1 MSEKNEPVAR
11 AWISAQVLHHPCAA
25 HCLVPQQAP
34 RAGWQRR
41 ATLPDAVLVV
51 ADIRARPSHRHN
63 HRDGRETIS
72 ARFGDQSPTPIVGAS
87 RQ

>member
-1 MSEKNEPVAR
+1 
-11 AWISAQVLHHPCAA
+11 
-25 HCLVPQQAP
+25 
-34 RAGWQRR
+34 
-41 ATLPDAVLVV
+41 VV